1 MKAFK
6 LAFENLIRHFDI
18 VWIFSL
24 AAVIG
29 VLMFAMVQYPTY
41 SALGGIFL
49 RTGSLP
55 DVGIADFLT
64 TIVVY
69 GISLLLI
76 SSAVAGTML
85 IIAHRMTKKVIK
97 TELWKKLP
105 FFATNTFFLYTFLT
119 LILLVMQLFSVP
131 YYPMLAFV
139 LFYLSFYIVPAMV
152 AENEPLGIA
161 IFPALRML
169 RKNPLTPIVWA
180 VFGFVVLALMEMTT
194 QAVLPYE
201 IARYCVLF
209 FNGVVLLPYL
219 SFVQVHMYMER
230 YPLAR

>member
-1 MKAFK
+1 MKAFR
-6 LAFENLIRHFDI
+6 LAFEDLKQHLDV

-29 VLMFAMVQYPTY
+29 VFMFAMTQYPTY

-55 DVGIADFLT
+55 DVEITNFLII
-64 TIVVY
+64 IVVY
-69 GISLLLI
+69 GVSLLLI

-85 IIAHRMTKKVIK
+85 ITAHRRTKKVIK

-105 FFATNTFFLYTFLT
+105 FFATNTFFLYAFLT
-119 LILLVMQLFSVP
+119 LVLLAMQLFSVP
-131 YYPMLAFV
+131 YYPVLAFII
-139 LFYLSFYIVPAMV
+139 FYLTFYMVPAMI

-161 IFPALRML
+161 VSPALKML
-169 RKNPLTPIVWA
+169 WKNPLMPIVWA
-180 VFGFVVLALMEMTT
+180 IFGFVVLTLAELIT
-194 QAVLPYE
+194 QAVMPYE
-201 IARYCVLF
+201 IARYVVLF

-219 SFVQVHMYMER
+219 SFVQAHMYMER